1 MSILKKINKFCGIIS
16 LLSLAIMAADLIITR
31 CNPIDLIFYYSCGVF
46 VIFGAIFMLTA
57 AVFVL
62 YNFILSIRR
71 KQIRLFIRHYLYAF
85 AAFYIVTVII
95 DYVVQGHVY
104 PLSYFLPSLA
114 LAVTEIYAEGYKK
127 SGQSQNVD

>member
-1 MSILKKINKFCGIIS
+1 MRILKKINKFCGIIS
-16 LLSLAIMAADLIITR
+16 LLSFVIMAADLIITR
-31 CNPIDLIFYYSCGVF
+31 GNPIDLIFYYACGIF
-46 VIFGAIFMLTA
+46 VIFGAIFAITA

-62 YNFILSIRR
+62 YNLILSARH
-71 KQIRLFIRHYLYAF
+71 KQIRLFIRHYLYAA

-95 DYVVQGHVY
+95 NYVVQGHIS